1 MISFVNGIVKL
12 PDFPK
17 CVLLTGKRTEGKL
30 LVFAQEPEHI
40 TGKITKE
47 SRKMV
52 YWEFDRHPGNL

>member
-40 TGKITKE
+40 IGKLQGILKNG
-47 SRKMV
+47 V
-52 YWEFDRHPGNL
+52 LGI